1 MNREDVITLS
11 EFHFPKSKP
20 YFIDGMLVI
29 GPCLIAKV
37 AFNEITIVLNSETDL
52 VKMRDM
58 CNIAL
63 GNLKVTDESTKEY
76 CRQIRGEAETSE
88 TT

>member
-1 MNREDVITLS
+1 MNKEDAITLS
-11 EFHFPKSKP
+11 EFHFSKSKP
-20 YFIDGMLVI
+20 YFIDSMLVV
-29 GPCLIAKV
+29 GSCLIAKV
-37 AFNEITIVLNSETDL
+37 AFNEITIVLNNETDL

-63 GNLKVTDESTKEY
+63 GNLKVTDESIKEY